1 MTCDEL
7 KPDYLLYAM
16 GTMVD
21 PEVSELRAHLDR
33 GCPACSAGL
42 RQAYAVA
49 YSIGAVLD
57 GPEAPRDLRSR
68 VLAISGEERRVP
80 FWARPMARWQG
91 WALAMAA
98 LVLALAPVL
107 FFSRKL
113 ADSRAQQAATAA
125 NLAAARDLASSLK
138 ADASGGA
145 VPIFALEL
153 ERGGGSGSLKQ
164 LAIPPAAS
172 AIVLALPTD
181 LMRQASS
188 AELRNDAGQTV
199 WSASQLPV
207 SDADSTGL
215 TIPSRL
221 LSPGRYTIV
230 LIAGDRTLARLL
242 FEVVAR
248 A

>member
-98 LVLALAPVL
+98 LVLALTPVL
-107 FFSRKL
+107 FFSREL
-113 ADSRAQQAATAA
+113 ADSRVQQAAPAA
-125 NLAAARDLASSLK
+125 SLAEARGLASSLK

-153 ERGGGSGSLKQ
+153 DRGGPGSLKQ
-164 LAIPPAAS
+164 LAIPRGFS

-199 WSASQLPV
+199 WSASQSPV

-230 LIAGDRTLARLL
+230 LTAGDRTLARLR
-242 FEVVAR
+242 FEVAAR